1 MRVNERI
8 NENKMEVSVHL
19 TQNPGLSSPGERQS
33 RLRAEREL
41 HLGTAAQRAWAIS
54 AHGNTPEMALKG
66 PELSFSLA
74 GKSLLTLKVDLT
86 LSLAL
91 L

>member
-1 MRVNERI
+1 MRSQAG
-8 NENKMEVSVHL
+8 MFPWSVPADL
-19 TQNPGLSSPGERQS
+19 QQSITVQGTRETEQTESSEGVKPWN
-33 RLRAEREL
+33 
-41 HLGTAAQRAWAIS
+41 QRAWAIS
-54 AHGNTPEMALKG
+54 AHGNIPELPIKG

-86 LSLAL
+86 LNLAL